1 MENGLPAPVL
11 VRGDCAVSCKSS
23 EKEKK
28 KKRVSV
34 CASEVAKR
42 AQVSWIESI
51 ER

>member
-28 KKRVSV
+28 KKEFQSV
-34 CASEVAKR
+34 LLRLLSVLRCLG
-42 AQVSWIESI
+42 
-51 ER
+51 